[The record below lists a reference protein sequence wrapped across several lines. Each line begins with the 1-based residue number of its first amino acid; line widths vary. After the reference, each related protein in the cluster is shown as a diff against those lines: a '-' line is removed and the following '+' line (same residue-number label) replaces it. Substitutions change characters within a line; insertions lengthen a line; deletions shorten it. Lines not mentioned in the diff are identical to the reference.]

1 MRVLFKVGVVALTI
15 MPSYILA
22 EDCDNLLKIRALEW
36 DHRYDDYSGEEIGQD
51 MADRLT
57 RNPDDLE
64 AQVFFSQYVAAQG
77 NVHGQYNMG
86 VHLKQGDGGVTNVHA
101 AVCWFNLAAR
111 QGDVGAQFMLAQI
124 YFEGREVSQDI
135 NAAHTWAVIAA
146 SLEDA
151 EAKRL
156 MMEIQ
161 GYMGYN
167 DMVESWSRADVCLS
181 SGYTICD

>member
-1 MRVLFKVGVVALTI
+1 MSVMFKVIALGLI
-15 MPSYILA
+15 AMPSCILA
-22 EDCDNLLKIRALEW
+22 EDCDDLLKMSALEW

-64 AQVFFSQYVAAQG
+64 AQVFFSQHLSAEGHVSA
-77 NVHGQYNMG
+77 QYNMG
-86 VHLKQGDGGVTNVHA
+86 VHLRQGDGGVKNVPA

-111 QGDVGAQFMLAQI
+111 QGDVDAQFTLAAM

-135 NAAHTWAVIAA
+135 NAAHTWSVIAA
-146 SLEDA
+146 SLKDA
-151 EAKRL
+151 DAKRL

-161 GYMGYN
+161 MYMGYN
-167 DMVESWSRADVCLS
+167 DMVKSWSRADVCLS
-181 SGYTICD
+181 SGYTTC